1 MCGYVRPQPCILDS
15 LLDIWPI
22 QVVFLPA
29 FKMKDKATQFTDEP
43 INVKTTNDGGNL
55 LQMKRGTAY
64 PIERVNFVTHF
75 LLKVNL
81 IDMVA

>member
-1 MCGYVRPQPCILDS
+1 
-15 LLDIWPI
+15 
-22 QVVFLPA
+22 
-29 FKMKDKATQFTDEP
+29 MKDKATQFTDEP